1 MTVAACAIGMVAML
15 GLSVDLGRMYIAR
28 NEAQAYVDS
37 AAMSAALEL
46 DGSLTGLQRARNAVT
61 ASTNR
66 WHLATAAFAGTQT
79 KFSTAQ
85 AGPWDANPASAA
97 GVRFVRV
104 WATTDPPLYFIPI
117 VTASNRGQVN
127 AVAVAGQVPQTHYR
141 EGSFPFSPIAHDATD
156 PNYGLKPKNPP
167 DSGEYTLRWA
177 SAPRLHQRVC
187 DGDDDP
193 AIIDKANTTG
203 EERGYI
209 EETSAST
216 IREAIEGDYQT
227 RPLAIN
233 DIVNMSGGSKQT
245 QQDSIINRV
254 RQDTDFNSKTY
265 EEYVASGTGNGR
277 RIIVVPINTWHPD
290 YRVVGFATFFL
301 MEASVYQAANGGN
314 KPFCA
319 EFVQA
324 GYVEGSHH
332 QGAGG
337 TGGFAVRLVQ

>member
-1 MTVAACAIGMVAML
+1 MTAAACAIGMVAML
-15 GLSVDLGRMYIAR
+15 GLSVDLGRMYIVR
-28 NEAQAYVDS
+28 NEAQTYVDS
-37 AAMSAALEL
+37 AALSAALEL
-46 DGSLTGLQRARNAVT
+46 DGSLTGLQRARDTVA

-85 AGPWDANPASAA
+85 AGPWDANPASAT

-104 WATTDPPLYFIPI
+104 WANADPPLYFIPI
-117 VTASNRGQVN
+117 VTASTRGQVN
-127 AVAVAGQVPQTHYR
+127 AAAVAGQVRQTSYR
-141 EGSFPFSPIAHDATD
+141 EGLFPFSPISHDESD
-156 PNYGLKPKNPP
+156 PNYGLTPNQT
-167 DSGEYTLRWA
+167 YTLRWA

-187 DGDDDP
+187 DGDDDQS
-193 AIIDKANTTG
+193 IIDRANATG

-209 EETSAST
+209 EETGASV
-216 IREAIEGDYQT
+216 IRDAIEGDYQT
-227 RPLAIN
+227 RPLAID

-245 QQDSIINRV
+245 QQDAIVNRV
-254 RQDTDFNSKTY
+254 RQDTDFNSRTY
-265 EEYVASGTGNGR
+265 AEYIAGGTGNGR
-277 RIIVVPINTWHPD
+277 RIIVVPINTWNPG

-301 MEASVYQAANGGN
+301 MEPSVYQAANGGN

-324 GYVEGSHH
+324 GYVQGSHH

-337 TGGFAVRLVQ
+337 TGGYAVRLVQ

>member
-1 MTVAACAIGMVAML
+1 MVAML

-37 AAMSAALEL
+37 AALSAALEL
-46 DGSLTGLQRARNAVT
+46 DGSLTGLQRARDAVA

-127 AVAVAGQVPQTHYR
+127 AVAVAGQVRQTYYR
-141 EGSFPFSPIAHDATD
+141 EGSFPFSPIAHDPASPTFGLVPRGG
-156 PNYGLKPKNPP
+156 PN
-167 DSGEYTLRWA
+167 SGEYTLRWA
-177 SAPRLHQRVC
+177 SNPKLGVNTC
-187 DGDDDP
+187 DGDDIQ
-193 AIIDKANTTG
+193 AIIDRANATG
-203 EERGYI
+203 SERGYI
-209 EETSAST
+209 EEDSASV
-216 IREAIEGDYQT
+216 IREAIEGGYQV
-227 RPLAIN
+227 RPLAVN
-233 DIVNMSGGSKQT
+233 DIVNMTGGAKQT
-245 QQDSIINRV
+245 EQDAIINRV
-254 RQDTDFNSKTY
+254 QQDTDSNSRTY
-265 EEYVASGTGNGR
+265 ANYMAAGGGNGR
-277 RIIVVPINTWHPD
+277 RIIVVPINTWNPD

-301 MEASVYQAANGGN
+301 LEPSMYVHGGN

-319 EFVQA
+319 EFVPA
-324 GYVEGSHH
+324 GYVQGSHH

-337 TGGFAVRLVQ
+337 TGGYAVRLVQ